1 MELSRVEHILKYF
14 LGEEATLPQP
24 LSRVEELLIALG
36 ELIEEGK
43 VTNPISIRGRVDT
56 VGDLPSDAEPGW
68 LYFVGL
74 ATDTEFTEYIYLDSG
89 RWEYLGTSM
98 ISVDTALSTTS
109 TNPVQNSTITNA
121 INTINELLAKKPGE
135 ITTGKQ
141 YTIDGQ
147 TVTADTGAETFNN
160 LVNNKAAGRY
170 SHAEGSGTEASGAV
184 SHSEGSGAKASGAVS
199 HAEGSNTTASA
210 LMSHAEG
217 SNTTASG
224 VTSHAEGSSTTASGV
239 NSHAEGITTIASG
252 DNSHSEGY
260 STTASSYNSHAEGS
274 VTRASGAQSH
284 AEGSGTTASG
294 ANSHAEGLGTKASS
308 ANQHAQ
314 GKYNVEDANDT
325 YAFII
330 GNGTADNARHNAFAI
345 DWNGLIYVNG
355 AATGVN
361 VSAFPSPAD
370 INTAITKANAAAPQS
385 TTYTKTETD
394 TALNGKVSTSDVITT
409 AEIDEMF
416 E

>member
-98 ISVDTALSTTS
+98 ISIDTALSTTS

-135 ITTGKQ
+135 ITTGKE
-141 YTIDGQ
+141 YTIYGQ
-147 TVTADTGAETFNN
+147 TVTAGVGAEAFND
-160 LVNNKAAGRY
+160 LTNNQASGTNSHSEGTWTTAYGAN
-170 SHAEGSGTEASGAV
+170 SHAEGQGTNAGSDCAHAEGQGTTASG
-184 SHSEGSGAKASGAVS
+184 GQS
-199 HAEGSNTTASA
+199 HAEGA
-210 LMSHAEG
+210 G
-217 SNTTASG
+217 TTASG
-224 VTSHAEGSSTTASGV
+224 YQSHAEGSSTTASG
-239 NSHAEGITTIASG
+239 H
-252 DNSHSEGY
+252 
-260 STTASSYNSHAEGS
+260 
-274 VTRASGAQSH
+274 QSH
-284 AEGSGTTASG
+284 AEGSSTTASG
-294 ANSHAEGLGTKASS
+294 LGSHAEGQGTKASS
-308 ANQHAQ
+308 ANQHVQ
-314 GKYNVEDANDT
+314 GKFNVEDANDT

-330 GNGTADNARHNAFAI
+330 GNGSTNNARHNAFAI

-355 AATGVN
+355 AATGVD
-361 VSAFPSPAD
+361 VSTFPSPAD
-370 INTAITKANAAAPQS
+370 INTAINKANAAAPQS
-385 TTYTKTETD
+385 TTYTKTE
-394 TALNGKVSTSDVITT
+394 
-409 AEIDEMF
+409 IDAMIGNINTVLE
-416 E
+416 EVL

>member
-43 VTNPISIRGRVDT
+43 ITNSISIKGRVDT

-74 ATDTEFTEYIYLDSG
+74 ADATEFTEYIYLDSG
-89 RWEYLGTSM
+89 RWEYLGSSM
-98 ISVDTALSTTS
+98 ISIDTALSTTS

-121 INTINELLAKKPGE
+121 INAINELLAKKPGE

-141 YTIDGQ
+141 YVIDGQ
-147 TVTADTGAETFNN
+147 TVTAGTGAEAFNN
-160 LVNNKAAGRY
+160 LLSNKASGPYSHSEGSETTASGPYSHSECYRTTASGQY
-170 SHAEGSGTEASGAV
+170 SHAEGSSATASGAQSHAEGIRTTASGASSHAEGSGT
-184 SHSEGSGAKASGAVS
+184 
-199 HAEGSNTTASA
+199 TASKI
-210 LMSHAEG
+210 
-217 SNTTASG
+217 
-224 VTSHAEGSSTTASGV
+224 
-239 NSHAEGITTIASG
+239 NSHAEGQGTKAFGDNSHAEGAMTTASG
-252 DNSHSEGY
+252 ANSHSEGGGA
-260 STTASSYNSHAEGS
+260 T
-274 VTRASGAQSH
+274 ASGAQSH
-284 AEGSGTTASG
+284 AEGSGTTAS
-294 ANSHAEGLGTKASS
+294 S
-308 ANQHAQ
+308 ANQHVQ
-314 GKYNVEDANDT
+314 GKFNVEDANDT

-330 GNGTADNARHNAFAI
+330 GNGTANNARHNAFAV

-355 AATGVN
+355 SATGVN
-361 VSAFPSPAD
+361 VSTLS
-370 INTAITKANAAAPQS
+370 
-385 TTYTKTETD
+385 
-394 TALNGKVSTSDVITT
+394 TALNGKVSASDVITN

>member
-74 ATDTEFTEYIYLDSG
+74 ETDTEFTEYIYLDSG
-89 RWEYLGTSM
+89 RWEYLGSSM
-98 ISVDTALSTTS
+98 IAIDTTLSTTS
-109 TNPVQNSTITNA
+109 TNPVQNSTIT
-121 INTINELLAKKPGE
+121 TELNKKPGE

-147 TVTADTGAETFNN
+147 TVTAGAGAEAFNN
-160 LVNNKAAGRY
+160 LANNRAAGVY
-170 SHAEGSGTEASGAV
+170 SHAEG
-184 SHSEGSGAKASGAVS
+184 
-199 HAEGSNTTASA
+199 N
-210 LMSHAEG
+210 
-217 SNTTASG
+217 
-224 VTSHAEGSSTTASGV
+224 STTASGPL
-239 NSHAEGITTIASG
+239 SHAEGGA
-252 DNSHSEGY
+252 
-260 STTASSYNSHAEGS
+260 TTASGPQSHAEGG
-274 VTRASGAQSH
+274 TTTASGPLSH
-284 AEGSGTTASG
+284 AEGSGTTAS
-294 ANSHAEGLGTKASS
+294 ASYSHAEGQNTTASNTQSHAEGYGTTASGIQSHAEGSGTMASGYQGHTEGLNTTASGNQSHAEGNETVASGYGSHAEGSRTMASSPLSHAEGNNTKAASD
-308 ANQHAQ
+308 NQHVQ
-314 GKYNVEDANDT
+314 GKYNVEDANNT

-330 GNGTADNARHNAFAI
+330 GNGTADNARHNAFAV

-355 AATGVN
+355 ASTGVDI
-361 VSAFPSPAD
+361 SALP
-370 INTAITKANAAAPQS
+370 T
-385 TTYTKTETD
+385 
-394 TALNGKVSTSDVITT
+394 DVITN

>member
-74 ATDTEFTEYIYLDSG
+74 ATDAEFTEYIYLDSG

-98 ISVDTALSTTS
+98 ISIDTALSTTS
-109 TNPVQNSTITNA
+109 TNPVQNSTIT
-121 INTINELLAKKPGE
+121 IELNKKPGE

-147 TVTADTGAETFNN
+147 TVTAGTGAEVFNN
-160 LVNNKAAGRY
+160 LASNKAVGSY
-170 SHAEGSGTEASGAV
+170 SHAEGAETTASG
-184 SHSEGSGAKASGAVS
+184 SLS
-199 HAEGSNTTASA
+199 HAEGAGTIASGPF
-210 LMSHAEG
+210 SHAEG
-217 SNTTASG
+217 QNTTASG
-224 VTSHAEGSSTTASGV
+224 QFSHAEGQITTASGSF
-239 NSHAEGITTIASG
+239 SHAEGA
-252 DNSHSEGY
+252 
-260 STTASSYNSHAEGS
+260 
-274 VTRASGAQSH
+274 
-284 AEGSGTTASG
+284 GTTASG
-294 ANSHAEGLGTKASS
+294 ATSHAEGGGTTASGSQSHAEGNSTTASGNNSHSEGNSTKASS
-308 ANQHAQ
+308 ANQHVQ
-314 GKYNVEDANDT
+314 GKYNVVDPNGT

>member
-43 VTNPISIRGRVDT
+43 VTNPISIRGRVNT
-56 VGDLPSDAEPGW
+56 VNDLPSDAEPGW

-98 ISVDTALSTTS
+98 ISIDTTLSTTS
-109 TNPVQNSTITNA
+109 TNPVQNSTIT
-121 INTINELLAKKPGE
+121 TELNKKPGE

-147 TVTADTGAETFNN
+147 TVTAGTGAEVFNN
-160 LVNNKAAGRY
+160 SENNKASGMFSHAEGVNTTAFGFGSHAEGASTKSSGAQSHSEGSNTTASNSCSHAEGQATTASGAHSHAEGAGTIASGGQSHAEGSNATASGAH
-170 SHAEGSGTEASGAV
+170 SHAEGSGT
-184 SHSEGSGAKASGAVS
+184 
-199 HAEGSNTTASA
+199 
-210 LMSHAEG
+210 
-217 SNTTASG
+217 
-224 VTSHAEGSSTTASGV
+224 
-239 NSHAEGITTIASG
+239 
-252 DNSHSEGY
+252 
-260 STTASSYNSHAEGS
+260 
-274 VTRASGAQSH
+274 
-284 AEGSGTTASG
+284 
-294 ANSHAEGLGTKASS
+294 KASS
-308 ANQHAQ
+308 DNQHAQ

-355 AATGVN
+355 AATGVD
-361 VSAFPSPAD
+361 VSALPTSADFPSMTQDEYDELTPAQKSAHLYYFIHED
-370 INTAITKANAAAPQS
+370 
-385 TTYTKTETD
+385 
-394 TALNGKVSTSDVITT
+394 
-409 AEIDEMF
+409 DE
-416 E
+416 EESGS